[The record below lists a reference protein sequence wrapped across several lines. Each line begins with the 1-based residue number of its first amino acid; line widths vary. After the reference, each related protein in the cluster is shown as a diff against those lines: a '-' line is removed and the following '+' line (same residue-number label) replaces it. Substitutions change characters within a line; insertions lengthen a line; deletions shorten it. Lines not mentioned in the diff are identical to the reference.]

1 MARVSETLTEIAA
14 FQLKHG
20 GHLPLYHSSDDA
32 LRQRYDRIKADV
44 GNASVIEGIELK
56 AQSATVD
63 ASVRAPWS
71 GPKRQR
77 VGRCIDVLERRLVLR
92 DIGTARRGCMEWSH
106 LSWRPAITVAKHN
119 STFKQLAKNK

>member
-1 MARVSETLTEIAA
+1 MANEACVSKTLTEVGA
-14 FQLKHG
+14 FQVKHG
-20 GHLPLYHSSDDA
+20 GHLPLRGSTDDA
-32 LRQRYDRIKADV
+32 LRRRYDRIQASDR
-44 GNASVIEGIELK
+44 NASVN
-56 AQSATVD
+56 
-63 ASVRAPWS
+63 ASVREPWS